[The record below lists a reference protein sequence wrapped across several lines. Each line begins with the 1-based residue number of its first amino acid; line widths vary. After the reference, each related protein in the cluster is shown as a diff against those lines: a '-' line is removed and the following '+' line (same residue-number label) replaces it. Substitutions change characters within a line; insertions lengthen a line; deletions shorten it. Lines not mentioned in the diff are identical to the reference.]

1 MTITV
6 KDTLNLDSLMDA
18 EVVAGHKGLDN
29 KIMYVNVMEVPDI
42 IDWIESYEMILTTAY
57 PFREDDQGLEQLVQE
72 LQTKKL
78 AAFAIKPDRY
88 ITGISE
94 KVINMGN
101 RLNIPII
108 KLPSN
113 ARFDLIINEIMREIV
128 NKDYSIIKKSEETH
142 KKFTEVALAGGGLE
156 EIANIL
162 SEITEQSVLI
172 EDSKQNEIARS
183 QNFIN
188 IEKDIKAKEEK
199 RAIYIY
205 ERVNAYIKL
214 ISIDKEFTE
223 ENIMAL
229 ERARD
234 AAAILLLK
242 RNAEKA
248 IEREYKNEFLNSVL
262 NGKFESRESII
273 ARGEFYNIKLEDSY
287 LLFLLSIDSFDE
299 VFSVELE
306 KAEIKAHNIITDI
319 FNIVFNA
326 FFSKTENSVI
336 WSMNKKIYVL
346 YPIKKEDIKDTN
358 KIKKM
363 SRKIAEDMKNK
374 VDKHIQEFSITIG
387 VGRFYEDILD
397 ISKSLKEASE
407 ALRIGKLIW
416 GDNHIYHYNDIETY
430 SMLIKSGSRK
440 ELEKYV
446 KQKLGKLITY
456 DHKNNTELV
465 NTLENILNNNGV
477 LKDVAADMF
486 LHPKTVSYRRDR
498 IESLLDVSLNKVDE
512 KFELYMAL
520 KIKKL
525 LYL

>member
-1 MTITV
+1 MTIKV

-57 PFREDDQGLEQLVQE
+57 PFREDDQGLKLLVQE

-78 AAFAIKPDRY
+78 AAIDIKPDRY

-142 KKFTEVALAGGGLE
+142 KKFTEIALAGGNLE

-183 QNFIN
+183 KSFIA
-188 IEKDIKAKEEK
+188 IEEDVKIKEEK

-205 ERVNAYIKL
+205 ERVSAYIKI

-248 IEREYKNEFLNSVL
+248 IEREYKNEFL
-262 NGKFESRESII
+262 
-273 ARGEFYNIKLEDSY
+273 
-287 LLFLLSIDSFDE
+287 
-299 VFSVELE
+299 
-306 KAEIKAHNIITDI
+306 
-319 FNIVFNA
+319 
-326 FFSKTENSVI
+326 
-336 WSMNKKIYVL
+336 
-346 YPIKKEDIKDTN
+346 
-358 KIKKM
+358 
-363 SRKIAEDMKNK
+363 
-374 VDKHIQEFSITIG
+374 
-387 VGRFYEDILD
+387 
-397 ISKSLKEASE
+397 
-407 ALRIGKLIW
+407 
-416 GDNHIYHYNDIETY
+416 
-430 SMLIKSGSRK
+430 
-440 ELEKYV
+440 
-446 KQKLGKLITY
+446 
-456 DHKNNTELV
+456 
-465 NTLENILNNNGV
+465 
-477 LKDVAADMF
+477 
-486 LHPKTVSYRRDR
+486 
-498 IESLLDVSLNKVDE
+498 
-512 KFELYMAL
+512 
-520 KIKKL
+520 
-525 LYL
+525 

>member
-1 MTITV
+1 MAITV
-6 KDTLNLDSLMDA
+6 KDTLKLDSLIDA

-42 IDWIESYEMILTTAY
+42 SDWIENYEMILTTGY
-57 PFREDDQGLEQLVQE
+57 PFKENDQGLEELVKE

-78 AAFAIKPDRY
+78 SAFAIKPDRY
-88 ITGISE
+88 ITRITE
-94 KVINMGN
+94 KVMNIGN
-101 RLNIPII
+101 KLNIPII

-142 KKFTEVALAGGGLE
+142 KKFTEIALAGGNLE

-183 QNFIN
+183 KSFIDVEEDVK
-188 IEKDIKAKEEK
+188 IKEEK

-205 ERVNAYIKL
+205 ERVSAYIKI

-262 NGKFESRESII
+262 NGEFESRESII
-273 ARGEFYNIKLEDSY
+273 ARGEFYNVKLEDSY

-319 FNIVFNA
+319 FNIVFNT
-326 FFSKTENSVI
+326 FFSKSENSVI
-336 WSMNKKIYVL
+336 WSMNKNIYIL
-346 YPIKKEDIKDTN
+346 YPIKKEDIKNTS
-358 KIKKM
+358 KIKQM
-363 SRKIAEDMKNK
+363 SREIAKEMKNK
-374 VDKHIQEFSITIG
+374 VDEHIQEFSISIG

-397 ISKSLKEASE
+397 INKSLKEASE

-446 KQKLGKLITY
+446 EQKLGELIAY
-456 DHKNNTELV
+456 DQKHNADLV
-465 NTLENILNNNGV
+465 NTLENILSNDGV
-477 LKDVAADMF
+477 LKDVAEDMF
-486 LHPKTVSYRRDR
+486 LHPKTVSYRRDQ
-498 IESLLDVSLNKVDE
+498 IENLLDISLGKVDE
-512 KFELYMAL
+512 KFELYIAL
-520 KIKKL
+520 KIKQL